1 MPLTLVQR
9 GLMNNILRVDG
20 LSVSFDVEGGK
31 LYALRGVDLTLGEG
45 ETLALVGESGS
56 GKSVTGK
63 AILGILPKNA
73 RVTHGRIYYK
83 EKELISGG
91 ERVMSTLRGREMAM
105 VPQDP
110 NLSLDPIMRIGDTIT
125 EGTSVPKGLFGREA
139 EKYKR
144 KRAIELLGEVGIPDP
159 VSHFREYPHRLSGGM
174 RQRVAIAAA
183 LASSPR
189 LLICDEPTT
198 ALDVTIEAQI
208 LDLLSRVK
216 RDHGL
221 SMIFITHDLGVVARI
236 ADKVAVMYAGEI
248 VESGSVE
255 DIFYDPKHP
264 YTWALLSSLAT
275 EGQER
280 LYRIQGQVPDMREP
294 PIADAFAP
302 RSEYAMEIDY
312 MMAPPTFEVSE
323 GHFVKSW
330 LYHRLAPRVE
340 MPRELLAR
348 IRRMKNE

>member
-1 MPLTLVQR
+1 
-9 GLMNNILRVDG
+9 MNNILRVKG

-31 LYALRGVDLTLGEG
+31 LYALRGVDLALPEG

-73 RVTHGRIYYK
+73 RITHGRIYYK
-83 EKELISGG
+83 DRELISGG
-91 ERVMSTLRGREMAM
+91 ERVMSELRGREIAM

-110 NLSLDPIMRIGDTIT
+110 NLSLDPIMRIGEQIA
-125 EGTSVPKGLFGREA
+125 EGIRVPEGLSRRA
-139 EKYKR
+139 REKYKR
-144 KRAIELLGEVGIPDP
+144 EYSIKLLGEVGIPDP
-159 VSHFREYPHRLSGGM
+159 VSRYYEYPHRLSGGM
-174 RQRVAIAAA
+174 KQRVAIAAA
-183 LASSPR
+183 LASSAR

-208 LDLLSRVK
+208 LDLLLRVK

-248 VESGSVE
+248 VEYGSTE

-264 YTWALLSSLAT
+264 YTWALLSSIAV

-280 LYRIQGQVPDMREP
+280 LYRIRGQVPDMREP
-294 PIADAFAP
+294 PLADAFAP

-312 MMAPPTFEVSE
+312 MMAPPTFEVKE

-330 LYHRLAPRVE
+330 LYHKSAPKAE
-340 MPRELLAR
+340 MPKELLER

>member
-1 MPLTLVQR
+1 
-9 GLMNNILRVDG
+9 MNNILRVKG
-20 LSVSFDVEGGK
+20 LSVSFDVEGGR
-31 LYALRGVDLTLGEG
+31 LYALRGVDLSLNEG

-73 RVTHGRIYYK
+73 RITHGRIYYK
-83 EKELISGG
+83 ERELISGG
-91 ERVMSTLRGREMAM
+91 ERVMSKLRGREIAM

-110 NLSLDPIMRIGDTIT
+110 NLSLDPIMRIGEQIA
-125 EGTSVPKGLFGREA
+125 EGTRVPEGLSQREA

-144 KRAIELLGEVGIPDP
+144 DHSIKLLGEVGIPDP
-159 VSHFREYPHRLSGGM
+159 VSRYREYPHRLSGGM

-183 LASSPR
+183 LASSAR

-208 LDLLSRVK
+208 LDLLLRVK

-248 VESGSVE
+248 VEYGSVE

-264 YTWALLSSLAT
+264 YTWALLSSVAVG
-275 EGQER
+275 GQER
-280 LYRIQGQVPDMREP
+280 LYRIKGQVPDMREP
-294 PIADAFAP
+294 PLADAFAP

-312 MMAPPTFEVSE
+312 MMAPPTFEVNE

-330 LYHRLAPRVE
+330 LYHKSAPRVE
-340 MPRELLAR
+340 MPRELSER

>member
-1 MPLTLVQR
+1 
-9 GLMNNILRVDG
+9 MNNILRVKG

-31 LYALRGVDLTLGEG
+31 LYALRGVDLSLNEG

-73 RVTHGRIYYK
+73 RITHGRVYYR
-83 EKELISGG
+83 ERELISGG
-91 ERVMSTLRGREMAM
+91 ERVMSELRGREIAM

-110 NLSLDPIMRIGDTIT
+110 NLSLDPIMRIGEQIT
-125 EGTSVPKGLFGREA
+125 EGIRAPEGLTGKNARE
-139 EKYKR
+139 YK
-144 KRAIELLGEVGIPDP
+144 KVRAIELLGEVGIPDP
-159 VSHFREYPHRLSGGM
+159 VSRYREYPHRLSGGM

-183 LASSPR
+183 LASSAG

-208 LDLLSRVK
+208 LDLLLRVK

-248 VESGSVE
+248 VEYGSVE

-264 YTWALLSSLAT
+264 YTWALLSSVAT

-280 LYRIQGQVPDMREP
+280 LYRIKGQVPDMREP
-294 PIADAFAP
+294 PLADAFAP

-312 MMAPPTFEVSE
+312 MMSPPTFEVGD

-330 LYHRLAPRVE
+330 LYHKSAPRVE
-340 MPRELLAR
+340 MPEELRRR
-348 IRRMKNE
+348 IERMRNE